1 METVKEFPVNDIAE
15 IHIKSKLSQIN
26 IVAGSSENIVLRWTD
41 TSRRTTTATQFGSA
55 LEIKDEG
62 AVTLYGVLGFM
73 ALKED
78 KELTLEVPAGFT
90 GSVRAESHD
99 EMVCVFGIGK
109 LRSLDIRTTIGA
121 IEITGTN
128 AADYRLSTMGGNIS
142 LRGIASDA
150 GISAETHNGNIDCLC
165 IGDERDYMVDC
176 HTQSGYID
184 VPPTGYYR
192 GKIPLRLRTRT
203 GGISLRFMNRPADS
217 RGNG

>member
-1 METVKEFPVNDIAE
+1 MKTVKEFPVKDITD
-15 IHIKSKLSQIN
+15 IQIKSKLSQIN

-62 AVTLYGVLGFM
+62 AITLYGVLGFM

-90 GSVRAESHD
+90 GSVRVESHD
-99 EMVCVFGIGK
+99 EMVRVFGVERLG
-109 LRSLDIRTTIGA
+109 SLTIKTTIGA

-128 AADYRLSTMGGNIS
+128 AVDYQLSTMGGNIS
-142 LRGIASDA
+142 LRGVTSDA

-176 HTQSGYID
+176 YTQSGYVD
-184 VPPTGYYR
+184 VPQMSCYQGR
-192 GKIPLRLRTRT
+192 IPLWLRTVT
-203 GGISLRFMNRPADS
+203 GGISLRFMNRADGQP
-217 RGNG
+217 R